1 MNTSCHGGR
10 LLLPGL
16 WPRGAIMLML
26 GLLSFGQGCSP
37 VVVSPA
43 PLPVSQKSPSEYRIQ
58 PGDQMDVKLFYNPE
72 LNESVTVR
80 PDGRVSLPLA
90 HEIPAA
96 GLTPA
101 ELVQVLKQSYT
112 HELNRPVI
120 TVLMRSFAGQQIF
133 VDGEVNK
140 PALVPLSATMTVLQS
155 IAVAG
160 GLKDSARSSEIVII
174 RRGPEGK
181 PQVFAVDLTR
191 ILDGTDP
198 GQNVALMPFDVVYVP
213 KSAITNVNLWIDQYL
228 RKNVPVS
235 FGLSYQINPTTTP

>member
-1 MNTSCHGGR
+1 
-10 LLLPGL
+10 
-16 WPRGAIMLML
+16 
-26 GLLSFGQGCSP
+26 
-37 VVVSPA
+37 
-43 PLPVSQKSPSEYRIQ
+43 
-58 PGDQMDVKLFYNPE
+58 
-72 LNESVTVR
+72 
-80 PDGRVSLPLA
+80 
-90 HEIPAA
+90 
-96 GLTPA
+96 
-101 ELVQVLKQSYT
+101 
-112 HELNRPVI
+112 
-120 TVLMRSFAGQQIF
+120 MRSFAGQQIF